1 MQGRYEYMDPL
12 NSTEQSNEKVINHHR
27 TITVIERNEAG
38 VKGLRL

>member
-1 MQGRYEYMDPL
+1 MQGRYEYVGPL
-12 NSTEQSNEKVINHHR
+12 KSTEHSNEKVINHQK